1 MPQFDDVHEQFDI
14 RDEDLAAA
22 LSPPDLKGRINL
34 RIEQRLQQELEDI
47 AEDND
52 YPLRSVSQV
61 VRYCCM
67 IGLERLR
74 EWKPKPTLLGAIKAA
89 NALAVRD
96 KIQSETTDLMDRLE
110 ERVTWH
116 IDNGSYDEAINLVGN
131 VRSHFE
137 SVPQDW
143 WRDRS
148 IADIDRKFE
157 EWLTRIDQRRQT
169 ETDAR

>member
-1 MPQFDDVHEQFDI
+1 MPLFEDGNREQFDI

-96 KIQSETTDLMDRLE
+96 KIQSETKPD
-110 ERVTWH
+110 
-116 IDNGSYDEAINLVGN
+116 G
-131 VRSHFE
+131 
-137 SVPQDW
+137 
-143 WRDRS
+143 
-148 IADIDRKFE
+148 
-157 EWLTRIDQRRQT
+157 
-169 ETDAR
+169 